1 MSIVI
6 NKYQAAYKQ
15 LNTAINLYFS
25 GGDLVSVH
33 TLAGAAHIIL
43 HDLIEFKT
51 PNKSWESIASVDNA
65 MKLGEFLSITR
76 TPQNFLKH
84 ANNDPNDNYTLNE
97 EDTEY
102 LLFFIIQNL
111 CELLDEHETLST
123 EASVYQLWFMA
134 SHSYPLNDSDKN
146 EILKGIENMNKSERV
161 QYGNKVLS
169 QLSSIA

>member
-33 TLAGAAHIIL
+33 TLAGAAHIIF
-43 HDLIEFKT
+43 HDLVEYKY
-51 PNKSWESIASVDNA
+51 PKKSWESIASVDNA
-65 MKLGEFLSITR
+65 MKLSEFLNIAR
-76 TPQNFLKH
+76 KPQNFLKH
-84 ANNDPNDNYTLNE
+84 ANKDPNDNYTLNE

-111 CELLDEHETLST
+111 CELLEEDEALSN

-134 SHSYPLNDSDKN
+134 SHNYPLNDSDKN
-146 EILKGIENMNKSERV
+146 ETFKGIENMNKSERV

-169 QLSSIA
+169 QFTTIA